1 MSRLSENMKLIRLRA
16 ELSQSQLAKELCVSR
31 NQINN
36 YENAISLPSVEW
48 LSKFCIYFNV
58 SMDEI
63 VGLHQKT
70 DL

>member
-16 ELSQSQLAKELCVSR
+16 GMSQSQLADKLCVSR

-48 LSKFCIYFNV
+48 LCRFCDYFQI
-58 SMDEI
+58 SMDEV
-63 VGLHQKT
+63 VGR
-70 DL
+70 DARMP